1 MSEKPAALRLADEL
15 DVASLGIRGCLE
27 ALSAAAL
34 RLQHAGNMGLLA
46 DNERLRAEN
55 ERLRDELRQSGID
68 HTRAEN
74 ERLRE
79 ALKSIAANA
88 CCDRCQEAALVAK
101 AALKEPPR

>member
-1 MSEKPAALRLADEL
+1 MSEKPLALRLADDL
-15 DVASLGIRGCLE
+15 DVASLKIRHCLE
-27 ALSAAAL
+27 ALSADEL
-34 RLQHAGNMGLLA
+34 RRLHA
-46 DNERLRAEN
+46 DN

-68 HTRAEN
+68 HTRAEV